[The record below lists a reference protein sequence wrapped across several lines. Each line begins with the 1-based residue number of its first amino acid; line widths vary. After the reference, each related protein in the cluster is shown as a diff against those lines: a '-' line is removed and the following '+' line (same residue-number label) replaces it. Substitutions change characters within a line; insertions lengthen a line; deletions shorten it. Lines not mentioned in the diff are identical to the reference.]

1 MLQTNPTPQMNSWA
15 FSIFWHLC
23 FGELCGVRREIFV
36 VPGVFASFA
45 YKMEVCTGS
54 CRLVLPRQCNVPA
67 PAREKKSNGIQ
78 HQQKKKHKVCS
89 LEVGESSAFM
99 GEKVTHGFLKVAG
112 QCAPLL
118 RRDKTSTKFRT
129 AKKQPKLAISS
140 VLADFPFE
148 TLVSLKEPIYLSSVQ
163 NLLLSFF
170 FGLECFCYSFLW
182 TRNWAELSWLMMDL
196 WSWSPCQAHHAIHSQ
211 WVPQWNSSAVTPMF
225 GFLFSV
231 YKWTKTK
238 FVTWNWP
245 QFSRL
250 QIDGHGSS
258 RASSYQDHRF
268 GETWALCN

>member
-1 MLQTNPTPQMNSWA
+1 M
-15 FSIFWHLC
+15 
-23 FGELCGVRREIFV
+23 RREIFV
-36 VPGVFASFA
+36 VPGVFVSFA

-78 HQQKKKHKVCS
+78 YQHQDQQKKKHKVCS

-118 RRDKTSTKFRT
+118 RRDKTPTKFRT

-163 NLLLSFF
+163 NLLPFF
-170 FGLECFCYSFLW
+170 FCLSVSVIHFREPGI
-182 TRNWAELSWLMMDL
+182 ELS
-196 WSWSPCQAHHAIHSQ
+196 
-211 WVPQWNSSAVTPMF
+211 
-225 GFLFSV
+225 
-231 YKWTKTK
+231 
-238 FVTWNWP
+238 
-245 QFSRL
+245 
-250 QIDGHGSS
+250 
-258 RASSYQDHRF
+258 
-268 GETWALCN
+268 

>member
-1 MLQTNPTPQMNSWA
+1 LFANNFQIFLSNAAKQTQHPNEFLS
-15 FSIFWHLC
+15 FSIFSHLC

-54 CRLVLPRQCNVPA
+54 CRLVLPRQCNVPPA
-67 PAREKKSNGIQ
+67 PAREKKSNGIQYQHQHQ

-112 QCAPLL
+112 QRAPLL
-118 RRDKTSTKFRT
+118 RRDKTPTKFRT

-163 NLLLSFF
+163 NLLLFLFF
-170 FGLECFCYSFLW
+170 WFAVFLLFIFV
-182 TRNWAELSWLMMDL
+182 NQELSSAELS
-196 WSWSPCQAHHAIHSQ
+196 
-211 WVPQWNSSAVTPMF
+211 
-225 GFLFSV
+225 
-231 YKWTKTK
+231 
-238 FVTWNWP
+238 
-245 QFSRL
+245 
-250 QIDGHGSS
+250 
-258 RASSYQDHRF
+258 
-268 GETWALCN
+268 